1 MVALPV
7 PLPGYPSEPEQAS
20 VPEQV
25 PVLVPGLGQVN
36 ELVLESSP
44 GPESGRVPGPAQVLG
59 SVQVLLVWPVAAWLQ
74 A

>member
-7 PLPGYPSEPEQAS
+7 PLPGYPSE
-20 VPEQV
+20 PEQV

-44 GPESGRVPGPAQVLG
+44 GPESGRVPGPAQVL
-59 SVQVLLVWPVAAWLQ
+59 LVWPVAAWLQ

>member
-25 PVLVPGLGQVN
+25 LVPGLGQVH